1 MSDDPL
7 SQIIGRMDKQDVI
20 LKDIQEKLLTHL
32 VVDKEM
38 KPALDELVALWRGS
52 KLLSAIILSFAM
64 IVGSIWGVFVWA
76 NDHIK

>member
-1 MSDDPL
+1 MSDDH
-7 SQIIGRMDKQDVI
+7 IGQLFQRMDKQDVI

-52 KLLSAIILSFAM
+52 KLLSAIILSFATLGGVLWGL
-64 IVGSIWGVFVWA
+64 IIWA
-76 NDHIK
+76 KDHVK